1 MKSDSIGIKRLNEIL
16 ETTINSIQGSKDEI
30 FEIVDYARTECRK
43 LEDEL
48 KSVQT
53 KMIEIIE
60 QVEKLEDLDKRSRR
74 NLLNKSK
81 NFNLFNEDEI
91 REAYD
96 LANAIR
102 VDLLLKR
109 EEEKNLVEKRIDLE
123 LRLKNSYKVYKKA
136 ENVNKQ
142 IAVATEYLM
151 GNANNISDTV
161 DELSKKHYL
170 GIKII
175 EAQEEERQKVARDI
189 HDGPAQSLA
198 NVIVKAELCEK
209 LLDMNQER
217 AKDELNNLKG
227 IIRLTLKEVRRII
240 YDLRPMSLDDLG
252 LIPTLERYISI
263 FQEETEIKVAF
274 KPYGKFDDL
283 DSAVQVAIFRI
294 IQEALS
300 NIQKHSQAQSAT
312 IIIEKTLNKINL
324 LIIDNGVG
332 FNPDD
337 YKKGCNSISSGFG
350 LMSIRERVELLNGKF
365 NITSS
370 SNVGTKISLSMPLV
384 DEEE

>member
-1 MKSDSIGIKRLNEIL
+1 MKSDSIGIRRLNEIL
-16 ETTINSIQGSKDEI
+16 ETTINSIKGSKDEI
-30 FEIVDYARTECRK
+30 FEIVDYARAECKK

-48 KSVQT
+48 KNIQA

-60 QVEKLEDLDKRSRR
+60 QVESLEDLDKRSRR

-109 EEEKNLVEKRIDLE
+109 GEEKNLIEKRKDLE
-123 LRLKNSYKVYKKA
+123 VRLKNSYEVYKKA

-142 IAVATEYLM
+142 ISVATEYLM
-151 GNANNISDTV
+151 GNSKDISDTL

-175 EAQEEERQKVARDI
+175 EAQEEERLKVARDI

-198 NVIVKAELCEK
+198 HVIVKAELCEK
-209 LLDMNQER
+209 LLNIDQER
-217 AKDELNNLKG
+217 AKNELNNLKW
-227 IIRLTLKEVRRII
+227 IIRLTLKDVRRII

-263 FQEETEIKVAF
+263 FQEEAEIKVNF

-283 DSAVQVAIFRI
+283 ESAVQVAIFRI

-300 NIQKHSQAQSAT
+300 NIRKHSQAQSSS

-324 LIIDNGVG
+324 LIIDDGIG
-332 FNPDD
+332 FNPES
-337 YKKGCNSISSGFG
+337 YKEGCNSVSSGFG
-350 LMSIRERVELLNGKF
+350 LMNIKERVELLNGKF

-370 SNVGTKISLSMPLV
+370 SNVGTKINLFIPLY
-384 DEEE
+384 EEE

>member
-1 MKSDSIGIKRLNEIL
+1 MKSDSIGIRRLNEIL
-16 ETTINSIQGSKDEI
+16 ETTINFIKGSKDEI
-30 FEIVDYARTECRK
+30 FEIVDYARVECKK

-48 KSVQT
+48 KNIQA
-53 KMIEIIE
+53 KMIEIID
-60 QVEKLEDLDKRSRR
+60 QVESLEELDKRSRR

-109 EEEKNLVEKRIDLE
+109 GEEKNLIEKRKDLE
-123 LRLKNSYKVYKKA
+123 VRLKNSYEVYKKA

-142 IAVATEYLM
+142 ISVATEYLM
-151 GNANNISDTV
+151 GNSKDISDTL

-175 EAQEEERQKVARDI
+175 EAQEEERLKVARDI

-198 NVIVKAELCEK
+198 HVIVKAELCEK
-209 LLDMNQER
+209 LLNIDQER
-217 AKDELNNLKG
+217 AKNELNNLKW
-227 IIRLTLKEVRRII
+227 IIRLTLKDVRRII

-263 FQEETEIKVAF
+263 FQEEAEIKVNF

-283 DSAVQVAIFRI
+283 ESAVQVAIFRI

-300 NIQKHSQAQSAT
+300 NIRKHSQAQSSS

-324 LIIDNGVG
+324 LIIDDGIG
-332 FNPDD
+332 FNPES
-337 YKKGCNSISSGFG
+337 YKEGCNSVSSGFG
-350 LMSIRERVELLNGKF
+350 LMNIKERVELLNGKF

-370 SNVGTKISLSMPLV
+370 SNVGTKINLFIPLY
-384 DEEE
+384 EEE

>member
-1 MKSDSIGIKRLNEIL
+1 MKSDSIGIRRLNEIL
-16 ETTINSIQGSKDEI
+16 ETTINSIKGSKDEI
-30 FEIVDYARTECRK
+30 FEIVDYARAECKK

-48 KSVQT
+48 KNIQA

-60 QVEKLEDLDKRSRR
+60 QVENLEDLDKRSRR

-109 EEEKNLVEKRIDLE
+109 GEEKNLIEKRKDLE
-123 LRLKNSYKVYKKA
+123 VRLKNSYEVYKKA

-142 IAVATEYLM
+142 ISVATEYLM
-151 GNANNISDTV
+151 GNSKDISDTL

-175 EAQEEERQKVARDI
+175 EAQEEERLKVARDI

-198 NVIVKAELCEK
+198 HVIVKAELCEK
-209 LLDMNQER
+209 LLNIDQER
-217 AKDELNNLKG
+217 AKNELNNLKW
-227 IIRLTLKEVRRII
+227 IIRLTLKDVRRII

-263 FQEETEIKVAF
+263 FQEEAEIKVNF

-283 DSAVQVAIFRI
+283 ESAVQVAIFRI

-300 NIQKHSQAQSAT
+300 NIRKHSQAQSSS

-324 LIIDNGVG
+324 LIIDDGIG
-332 FNPDD
+332 FNPES
-337 YKKGCNSISSGFG
+337 YKEGCNSVSSGFG
-350 LMSIRERVELLNGKF
+350 LMNIKERVELLNGKF

-370 SNVGTKISLSMPLV
+370 SNVGTKINLFIPLY
-384 DEEE
+384 EEE